1 MDDFYKLL
9 YFTPME
15 NDSLGEIPDKK
26 IEIIHSF
33 LIDVDLLTLRVAQ
46 LEYNSRV
53 RSEQKNWWDDLKVY
67 LGVPKTNIRDISI
80 LDTVTTV
87 PFGLLYELFSI
98 SGSNQDFTIK
108 YNWDI
113 LDRDGLFHTNVDEF
127 STYCLAQE
135 WEIQNDE
142 GFLKQF
148 SGERWIAIQPE
159 LKRQIVDKPNVN
171 VIKKSTLAIIEL
183 MSRNDDFKRFERLNA
198 FVKIFSLLR
207 GGTFKFSM
215 LEEFVDFDREIA
227 ESAGG
232 YVHENKAFDEFDLE
246 DFFDFGFQIIGL
258 SDYYNHDFEE
268 FLESIEEILAE
279 NNEEKWSSETLEL
292 FSELY
297 EKHINNNEP

>member
-1 MDDFYKLL
+1 
-9 YFTPME
+9 ME

-67 LGVPKTNIRDISI
+67 LGVPKTNIRDLSI

-127 STYCLAQE
+127 STYCLAQV

-159 LKRQIVDKPNVN
+159 LKQQIVDKPNVN

-227 ESAGG
+227 DSAGG

>member
-15 NDSLGEIPDKK
+15 NDPMDEIPDNK

-67 LGVPKTNIRDISI
+67 LGVPKTNIRDLSI

-227 ESAGG
+227 DSAGG
-232 YVHENKAFDEFDLE
+232 YVHENKAFGEFDLE

-258 SDYYNHDFEE
+258 SDYYNHDFKE

-292 FSELY
+292 FGELY
-297 EKHINNNEP
+297 EKHINNNET

>member
-15 NDSLGEIPDKK
+15 NGSLGEIPDKK

-67 LGVPKTNIRDISI
+67 LGVPKTNIRDLSI

-159 LKRQIVDKPNVN
+159 LKQQIVDKPNVN

>member
-1 MDDFYKLL
+1 VDDFYKLL

-67 LGVPKTNIRDISI
+67 LGVPKTNIRDLSI

-159 LKRQIVDKPNVN
+159 LKQQIVDKPNVN

>member
-33 LIDVDLLTLRVAQ
+33 LIDVDVLTLRVAQ

-53 RSEQKNWWDDLKVY
+53 RKGQKIWWDDLQVY
-67 LGVPKTNIRDISI
+67 LGVPKANIRDLSI

-98 SGSNQDFTIK
+98 SGSNQDFSIK

-113 LDRDGLFHTNVDEF
+113 LDRDGLFHADVDEF

-135 WEIQNDE
+135 WEIQNNE
-142 GFLKQF
+142 GFLKHF

-159 LKRQIVDKPNVN
+159 LEEQIVHSPNVN
-171 VIKKSTLAIIEL
+171 VIKKSTLVIIEL

-198 FVKIFSLLR
+198 FVKIFGLLNT
-207 GGTFKFSM
+207 GALQFSM
-215 LEEFVDFDREIA
+215 LEEFVVFDREIA
-227 ESAGG
+227 ESVGG
-232 YVHENKAFDEFDLE
+232 YIHEIKPFDEFDLE
-246 DFFDFGFQIIGL
+246 DFFNFGYQIIEL
-258 SDYYNHDFEE
+258 SYHYNHDFKE
-268 FLESIEEILAE
+268 FLESIEDILAE

-292 FSELY
+292 LGELY
-297 EKHINNNEP
+297 EKHINNNET

>member
-1 MDDFYKLL
+1 
-9 YFTPME
+9 ME
-15 NDSLGEIPDKK
+15 NDPMGEIPDNK

-67 LGVPKTNIRDISI
+67 LGVPKTNIRDLSI

-87 PFGLLYELFSI
+87 PFGLLHELFSI

-227 ESAGG
+227 DSAGG

-258 SDYYNHDFEE
+258 SDYYNHDFKE
-268 FLESIEEILAE
+268 FLENIEEILAE

>member
-33 LIDVDLLTLRVAQ
+33 LIDVDVLTLRVAQ
-46 LEYNSRV
+46 LEFNSRV
-53 RSEQKNWWDDLKVY
+53 RKGQKIWWDDLKVY
-67 LGVPKTNIRDISI
+67 LGVPKSNTRDLTI

-98 SGSNQDFTIK
+98 SGSNQEFTIK

-113 LDRDGLFHTNVDEF
+113 LDRDGLFHSDVDVF

-135 WEIQNDE
+135 WEIQNNE

-159 LKRQIVDKPNVN
+159 LEEQIVHSPNVN
-171 VIKKSTLAIIEL
+171 VIKKSTLVIIEL

-198 FVKIFSLLR
+198 FVKIFGLLSK
-207 GGTFKFSM
+207 GALQFSM
-215 LEEFVDFDREIA
+215 LEEFVVFEREIA
-227 ESAGG
+227 ASAGE
-232 YVHENKAFDEFDLE
+232 YIHETKPIDEFDLE
-246 DFFDFGFQIIGL
+246 DFFNFGFQIIEL
-258 SDYYNHDFEE
+258 SYHYNHDFDE
-268 FLESIEEILAE
+268 FMAFIEEIVSE
-279 NNEEKWSSETLEL
+279 NNKEKWSPETLGL
-292 FSELY
+292 FKDLHTKY
-297 EKHINNNEP
+297 LNNKT

>member
-67 LGVPKTNIRDISI
+67 LGVPKTNIRDLSI

-159 LKRQIVDKPNVN
+159 LKQQIVDKPNVN

>member
-53 RSEQKNWWDDLKVY
+53 RTGQKIWWDDLQVY
-67 LGVPKTNIRDISI
+67 LGVPKANIRDLSI

-98 SGSNQDFTIK
+98 SGSNQDFSIK

-113 LDRDGLFHTNVDEF
+113 LDRDGLFHADVDEF

-135 WEIQNDE
+135 WEIQNNE
-142 GFLKQF
+142 GFLKHF

-159 LKRQIVDKPNVN
+159 LEEQIVHSPNVN
-171 VIKKSTLAIIEL
+171 VIKKSTLVIIEL

-198 FVKIFSLLR
+198 FVKIFGLLNT
-207 GGTFKFSM
+207 GALQFSM
-215 LEEFVDFDREIA
+215 LEEFVVFDKEIA
-227 ESAGG
+227 ESVGG
-232 YVHENKAFDEFDLE
+232 YIHEIKPFDEFDLE
-246 DFFDFGFQIIGL
+246 DFFNFGFQIIEL
-258 SDYYNHDFEE
+258 SYHYNHDFKE
-268 FLESIEEILAE
+268 FLESIEDILAE

-292 FSELY
+292 LGELY
-297 EKHINNNEP
+297 EKHINNNET

>member
-1 MDDFYKLL
+1 
-9 YFTPME
+9 ME

-33 LIDVDLLTLRVAQ
+33 LIDVDVLTLRVAQ

-53 RSEQKNWWDDLKVY
+53 RKGQKIWWDDLQVY
-67 LGVPKTNIRDISI
+67 LGVPKANIRDLSI

-98 SGSNQDFTIK
+98 SGSNQDFSIK

-113 LDRDGLFHTNVDEF
+113 LDRDGLFHADVDEF

-135 WEIQNDE
+135 WEIQNNE
-142 GFLKQF
+142 GFLKHF

-159 LKRQIVDKPNVN
+159 LEEQIVHSPNFN
-171 VIKKSTLAIIEL
+171 VIKKSTLVIIEL

-198 FVKIFSLLR
+198 FVKIFGLLNT
-207 GGTFKFSM
+207 GALQFSM
-215 LEEFVDFDREIA
+215 LEEFVVFDKEIA
-227 ESAGG
+227 ESVGG
-232 YVHENKAFDEFDLE
+232 YIHEIKPFDEFDLE
-246 DFFDFGFQIIGL
+246 DFFNFGYQIIEL
-258 SDYYNHDFEE
+258 SYHYNHDFKE
-268 FLESIEEILAE
+268 FLESIEDILAE

-292 FSELY
+292 LGELY
-297 EKHINNNEP
+297 EKHINNNET

>member
-15 NDSLGEIPDKK
+15 NDPMDEIPDNK

-67 LGVPKTNIRDISI
+67 LGVPKTNIRDLSI

-159 LKRQIVDKPNVN
+159 LKQQIVDKPNVN

>member
-1 MDDFYKLL
+1 
-9 YFTPME
+9 ME
-15 NDSLGEIPDKK
+15 NGSLGEIPDKK

-67 LGVPKTNIRDISI
+67 LGVPKTNIRDLSI

-159 LKRQIVDKPNVN
+159 LKQQIVDKPNVN